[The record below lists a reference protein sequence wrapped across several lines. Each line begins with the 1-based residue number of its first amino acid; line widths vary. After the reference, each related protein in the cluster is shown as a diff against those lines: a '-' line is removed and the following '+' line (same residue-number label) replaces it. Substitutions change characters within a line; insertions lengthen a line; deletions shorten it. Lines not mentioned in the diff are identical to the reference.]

1 MSNYITG
8 PNTFQHLLWSAPTF
22 RQFAD
27 DTLSA
32 AARAPEFRA
41 ALLSGSPNAN
51 TGANADGSADANA
64 NTDGN
69 ANAGADWPALVRYV
83 NQWGC
88 RIPPRK
94 ADGIAAAVAN
104 AAPHLAA
111 LSASALEFDDLRCST
126 LDVIAHAFDGLTQAD
141 GVGPT
146 AASAILTALNPQLFV
161 SWGAGIKNAYF
172 PDDKPN
178 GAAYAQFL
186 TVMRMAAL
194 SIAAD
199 ARAQHGIADP
209 AGHLSAALGINP
221 PFTLA
226 KFIDEYNWLT
236 IERGLTCGASPAA

>member
-1 MSNYITG
+1 MSNYVTG
-8 PNTFQHLLWSAPTF
+8 PNTFEQLRWSAHAF

-27 DTLSA
+27 DTLAA

-41 ALLSGSPNAN
+41 ALLADA
-51 TGANADGSADANA
+51 ANAAADADGNA

-88 RIPPRK
+88 RIPPRQT
-94 ADGIAAAVAN
+94 AGIAAAVAN
-104 AAPHLAA
+104 AAPDLAA

-126 LDVIAHAFDGLTQAD
+126 LDVIARAFDCLTAAP

-172 PDDKPN
+172 PDDRPN
-178 GAAYAQFL
+178 GATYAQFL

-199 ARAQHGIADP
+199 ARANHGIADP
-209 AGHLSAALGINP
+209 AGHLSAELGINP

-226 KFIDEYNWLT
+226 KFVDEYNLVT
-236 IERGLTCGASPAA
+236 VERGMEYGAVAA